1 MVLAMRSASW
11 LRSDNRV
18 TIMGILNVTPDSFSD
33 GGLFLGPDKALERAR
48 LLIEAGADIV
58 DVGGESTR
66 PGATPVSRDEECAR
80 VIPVIAAIRSRFAV
94 PLSVDTS
101 DPIVMAEA
109 VGAGADFINDV
120 RALTRPGALEA
131 AVRLKVP
138 VCLMH
143 SRAERGMMQ
152 VASETT
158 DVVVDVRT
166 YLIERL
172 AACVAAG
179 LDRQH
184 IVVDPGFGF
193 GKNLAENAALLRA
206 LPEFVALAPVL
217 IGVSR
222 KRMAGEPLGLPV
234 GERLHSSIALAL
246 AAIQAGAR
254 IVRVHDVR
262 ETREA
267 VRMWE
272 WLYEPKG
279 WVA

>member
-1 MVLAMRSASW
+1 MVLATRASSW
-11 LRSDNRV
+11 LRPDNRV
-18 TIMGILNVTPDSFSD
+18 AIMGILNVTPDSFSD
-33 GGLFLGPDKALERAR
+33 GGLFLDVDKAFEQAR

-66 PGATPVSRDEECAR
+66 PGATPVSRDEERAR
-80 VIPVIAAIRSRFAV
+80 VIPVIAAIRSRFTV

-101 DPIVMAEA
+101 DPVVMAEA
-109 VGAGADFINDV
+109 VAAGADFINDV
-120 RALTRPGALEA
+120 RALTRPGALA
-131 AVRLKVP
+131 AALRLKVP

-143 SRAERGMMQ
+143 SRAEPGTMFK
-152 VASETT
+152 ADEGA
-158 DVVVDVRT
+158 DVVAEVRT
-166 YLIERL
+166 YLAERL
-172 AACVAAG
+172 AACVTAG
-179 LDRQH
+179 LDRRD

-193 GKNLAENAALLRA
+193 GKSLAENAALMRA

-234 GERLHSSIALAL
+234 GARLHSSIALAL
-246 AAIQAGAR
+246 AGVQAGAR

-272 WLYEPKG
+272 WIYEPKE

>member
-1 MVLAMRSASW
+1 MVLTTPSSW

-18 TIMGILNVTPDSFSD
+18 AIMGILNVTPDSFSD
-33 GGLFLGPDKALERAR
+33 GGLFLGVDKALEQAR

-66 PGATPVSRDEECAR
+66 PGAAPVSRDEERAR
-80 VIPVIAAIRSRFAV
+80 VIPVIAAIRSRFTV

-101 DPIVMAEA
+101 DPMVMAEA
-109 VGAGADFINDV
+109 VAAGADFINDV
-120 RALTRPGALEA
+120 RALTRPGALA
-131 AVRLKVP
+131 AALRLKVP

-143 SRAERGMMQ
+143 SRAEPGTMSK
-152 VASETT
+152 VDEGA
-158 DVVVDVRT
+158 DVVAEVRT
-166 YLIERL
+166 YLAERL
-172 AACVAAG
+172 ATCIAAG
-179 LDRQH
+179 FDRRH

-193 GKNLAENAALLRA
+193 GKSLAENAALMRA
-206 LPEFVALAPVL
+206 LPEFVSLAPVL

-246 AAIQAGAR
+246 AGVQAGAR

-272 WLYEPKG
+272 WIYEPKER
-279 WVA
+279 VA